1 MAKLTAD
8 MMDFLKGK
16 MAYVATI
23 TPEGLPHIG
32 PKGSFKVFD
41 DEHIG
46 WNESTGKQTFAN
58 LQSNTN
64 VAIAVADRESRIG
77 YRFTGKAQVLR
88 DGALY
93 DSTAEEYAKTGR
105 KAPFAVVC
113 MAVEDIYDVGAG
125 ASRGTKLT

>member
-1 MAKLTAD
+1 MAKLSAD
-8 MMDFLKGK
+8 MKEFITGK

-32 PKGSFKVFD
+32 PKGSFRIFD

-58 LQSNTN
+58 LKKNAD
-64 VAIAVADRESRIG
+64 VAVAVVDRESRIG
-77 YRFTGKAQVLR
+77 YRFTGNAQLLTE
-88 DGALY
+88 GPLF
-93 DSTAEEYAKTGR
+93 DSTAADYAKTGR

-113 MAVEDIYDVGAG
+113 IGVDSIYDVGAG
-125 ASRGTKLT
+125 SSRGTKLA